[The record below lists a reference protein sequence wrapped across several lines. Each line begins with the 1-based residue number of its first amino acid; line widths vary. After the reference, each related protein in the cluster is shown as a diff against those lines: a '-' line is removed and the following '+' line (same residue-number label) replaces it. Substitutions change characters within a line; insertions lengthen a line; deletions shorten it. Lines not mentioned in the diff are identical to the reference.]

1 MKPKLECASCVLTWL
16 VERISVL
23 NRKNDSY
30 QVIRSV
36 SGMLRDRF
44 YPSANIGA
52 LANRSIEMA
61 AELIAGAADH
71 FEKIKT
77 GNNQAAHQVLPAA
90 RNFIENGKTDR
101 AVFERA
107 CAIAVAG
114 NVAPIGLPSGVF
126 RFKDVENIIN
136 EKGSWPAFQ
145 GDVYGAAIKAS
156 RVLYLCDNS
165 GEIGF
170 DSLLLSR
177 LKGMGKKITMVVKE
191 GPYFE
196 DATRKDFSFFGLDS
210 FVDDVY
216 TLNGFFVPSELPP
229 ALRKAFEDSDLVI
242 CKGTGNFEG
251 LAEETGRKVAIFML
265 KVKCGP
271 IARKVGLEEG
281 SFVVRIES

>member
-1 MKPKLECASCVLTWL
+1 
-16 VERISVL
+16 
-23 NRKNDSY
+23 
-30 QVIRSV
+30 
-36 SGMLRDRF
+36 MLRDRF